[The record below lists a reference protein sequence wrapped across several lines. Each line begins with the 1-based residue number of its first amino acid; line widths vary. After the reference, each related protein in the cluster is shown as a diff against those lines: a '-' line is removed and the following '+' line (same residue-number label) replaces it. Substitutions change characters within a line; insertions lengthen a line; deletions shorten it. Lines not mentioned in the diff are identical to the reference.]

1 MKISEISIK
10 RPSIILV
17 LFIILTLGG
26 IFSYSQMGYELI
38 PKFEV
43 NVITVQTVY
52 PGASPTEVENT
63 VTKKIEDAVA
73 SLEMV
78 KKIESTSME
87 NASVV
92 MITLNNGADV
102 NFLLTDAQ
110 RKINS
115 IINDLPEDAKTPS
128 LNKFSLDDVA
138 IMSLAVTSK
147 LSEKELYD
155 LLDTKIQPVFS
166 RINGVAKV
174 DLIGGEER
182 EIQVKIDPDKIEGY
196 GLALSQVQQVIAASN
211 LDFPTGN
218 VANQDSRTTIRLS
231 GKVQTIDELRN
242 LPITT
247 PSGSVIYLSDVA
259 DIQDGI
265 ADVEKIARLDQQN
278 TIMMQVFKQSDA
290 NAVEVSRLVKET
302 IAKKDKEGNII
313 GGVEK
318 DYASDGIKITVANDS
333 SDYTLTAADN
343 VIHDLM
349 IAIALVGFIMLF
361 FLHSLRN
368 AAITMVAIPLSLI
381 ATFIGLYWMGYTL
394 NLMSL
399 LGLSLVVG
407 ILVDDAI
414 VVIENIHRHMEMGK
428 NKVRAAYDGASEIG
442 FTVTAI
448 TLVIVVVFLPIAMS
462 TGLVANILTQFCVTV
477 IIATMLSLL
486 VSFTIV
492 PWLYSRFGKLEH
504 ISKHS
509 FFGRIINGFESGLD
523 SFTHK
528 ISNILKW
535 SLKTRTNK
543 ILTLVLSIVLFVGSV
558 ALLPMGYIGSD
569 FFPASDRGEFYLQF
583 ELEKDASLEK
593 TNILTR
599 EAEAYLA
606 GKPEIEKIITTVGQS
621 SDGGLSAAT
630 GSRYKSEIHVVLT
643 DSAKRH
649 MNSKVYSVKLRNEL
663 LPILVGAKIKTV
675 PVGIMGPEQSPL
687 KLTVIGSTV
696 EDAQEFAAKA
706 ADLLRDVPGS
716 KDVKLTSESGNP
728 EISVQVDREK
738 MTSLGLNVATVGMT
752 MQTAFSGNTDNKFRS
767 GDSEYDINIKFDDK
781 GRTNLDDVK
790 KLKFINNKGQS
801 ITLDQFAEVGFS
813 SGPTLLE
820 RRDKSPS
827 VSVQGGVIGRASGSV
842 AAEWEEKFSKLERKP
857 GVTYVW
863 GGNMENQSEGFGTLG
878 IALVASLILVYLVMV
893 ALYDSFATPFV
904 VLFSIP
910 LSFIGA
916 LLALALTNQSLNI
929 FTILGIIMLIG
940 LVAKN
945 AIMLVDFANHR
956 KDEGFTTHDA
966 LVAANHARLRPILMT
981 TIAMVFGMIP
991 IAIATGDGADV
1002 NRGLAIVI
1010 IGGLLSSM
1018 FLTLVV
1024 VPVVYAIM
1032 DSLQKRFQKGEPTN
1046 YASEMVAHY
1055 VPNADYIDESQVK
1068 H

>member
-26 IFSYSQMGYELI
+26 LFSYKQMGYELI

-43 NVITVQTVY
+43 NVITVQTIY
-52 PGASPTEVENT
+52 PGASPTEVETT

-73 SLEMV
+73 SLESV

-87 NASVV
+87 NVSVV
-92 MITLNNGADV
+92 VITLNNGADV

-110 RKINS
+110 RKINAV
-115 IINDLPEDAKTPS
+115 INDLPDDAKTPS

-138 IMSLAVTSK
+138 IMSLAATSS

-155 LLDTKIQPVFS
+155 LLDTKIQPVFA

-174 DLIGGEER
+174 DMIGGEER
-182 EIQVKIDPDKIEGY
+182 EIQVKVDPDKLQGY
-196 GLALSQVQQVIAASN
+196 GLSLSTVQQVIGASN
-211 LDFPTGN
+211 MDFPTGN
-218 VANQDSRTTIRLS
+218 VASRDSRTTIRLA
-231 GKVQTIDELRN
+231 GKVQSIEELRN

-247 PSGSVIYLSDVA
+247 PKGVIVFLKDVA
-259 DIQDGI
+259 DVQDGI
-265 ADVEKIARLDQQN
+265 AEVEKIARLDRQN
-278 TIMMQVFKQSDA
+278 TILLQVFKQSDA
-290 NAVEVSRLVKET
+290 NAVAVSELVKKTVEE
-302 IAKKDKEGNII
+302 IERDYKDQN
-313 GGVEK
+313 V
-318 DYASDGIKITVANDS
+318 KILVANDS

-349 IAIALVGFIMLF
+349 IAIGLVGFIMLF

-368 AAITMVAIPLSLI
+368 AAITMVAIPLSLV
-381 ATFIGLYWMGYTL
+381 ATFIGLYFMGYTL

-448 TLVIVVVFLPIAMS
+448 TLVIVVVFLPIAMAN
-462 TGLVANILTQFCVTV
+462 GLVANILAQFCVTV
-477 IIATMLSLL
+477 IISTLLSLL

-492 PWLYSRFGKLEH
+492 PWLYSRFGRLEH
-504 ISKHS
+504 INKHS
-509 FFGRIINGFESGLD
+509 FFGKIIHGFEAGLD
-523 SFTHK
+523 AFTHG

-535 SLKTRTNK
+535 ALGNRWNMLWTLLLSL
-543 ILTLVLSIVLFVGSV
+543 VLFVGSV
-558 ALLPMGYIGSD
+558 ALVPAGYIGTD
-569 FFPASDRGEFYLQF
+569 FFPASDRGEFFLQF

-593 TNILTR
+593 TNFMVQK
-599 EAEAYLA
+599 AEKFLSE
-606 GKPEIEKIITTVGQS
+606 KPEIDKLITTVGQS
-621 SDGGLSAAT
+621 SDGMNTVT
-630 GSRYKSEIHVVLT
+630 GSRYKAEIHVILKKEFKHNV
-643 DSAKRH
+643 
-649 MNSKVYSVKLRNEL
+649 NSKVFSAGLSNQLMQE
-663 LPILVGAKIKTV
+663 LVGAKVKSV
-675 PVGIMGPEQSPL
+675 NVGPMGAEQAPL
-687 KLTVIGSTV
+687 KLTVIAPSV
-696 EDAQEFAAKA
+696 EEAQEFAEQA
-706 ADLLRDVPGS
+706 ADLLRAVPGA

-728 EISVQVDREK
+728 EISVKVDREK
-738 MTSLGLNVATVGMT
+738 MTSLGLSVATVGTT
-752 MQTAFSGNTDNKFRS
+752 MQTAFSGNTDNKFRA
-767 GDSEYDINIKFDDK
+767 GDNEYDINIQFDDK
-781 GRTNLDDVK
+781 GRANLNDVRN
-790 KLKFINNKGQS
+790 LKFINSSGQAIS
-801 ITLDQFAEVGFS
+801 LEQFAEVAYS

-820 RRDKSPS
+820 RRDKSPA
-827 VSVQGGVIGRASGSV
+827 VSVQGNVVGRPAGTV
-842 AAEWEEKFSKLERKP
+842 AQDWEKRFDEIKAKP
-857 GVTYVW
+857 GVSYVW
-863 GGNMENQSEGFGTLG
+863 GGNMENQQEGFGTLG
-878 IALVASLILVYLVMV
+878 VALLASIILVYLVMV
-893 ALYDSFATPFV
+893 ALYDNFATPFV

-916 LLALALTNQSLNI
+916 LLLLALTNQSLNI

-956 KDEGFTTHDA
+956 REEGMGTHDA

-991 IAIATGDGADV
+991 IALATGDGADM
-1002 NRGLAIVI
+1002 NRGIAIVI

-1024 VPVVYAIM
+1024 VPVVYAII
-1032 DSLQKRFQKGEPTN
+1032 DGIQRRLRRGEPTN
-1046 YASEMVAHY
+1046 YAEEMVADY
-1055 VPNADYIDESQVK
+1055 EPNADYVEK

>member
-26 IFSYSQMGYELI
+26 LFSYSQLGYELI

-43 NVITVQTVY
+43 NVITIQTVY

-78 KKIESTSME
+78 KKIESTSLE
-87 NASVV
+87 GVSVV
-92 MITLNNGADV
+92 MVTLNNGADV

-110 RKINS
+110 RKINAV
-115 IINDLPEDAKTPS
+115 INDLPDDAQTPS

-138 IMSLAVTSK
+138 IMSLAVTSN

-155 LLDTKIQPVFS
+155 LLDKKIQPVFA

-174 DLIGGEER
+174 DMLGGEER

-196 GLALSQVQQVIAASN
+196 GLSIASVQQAIASSN
-211 LDFPTGN
+211 MDFPTGN
-218 VANQDSRTTIRLS
+218 VASKDNRTTIRLA
-231 GKVQTIDELRN
+231 GKVRSIEELRN
-242 LPITT
+242 LPLTT
-247 PSGSVIYLSDVA
+247 PAGITIFLRDVA
-259 DIQDGI
+259 DVQDGI
-265 ADVEKIARLDQQN
+265 VEIEKIARVDRAN
-278 TIMMQVFKQSDA
+278 TIMLQVFKQSDA
-290 NAVEVSRLVKET
+290 NAVAVSELVRNT
-302 IAKKDKEGNII
+302 IATYDDEGNVIA
-313 GGVEK
+313 GVEK
-318 DYASDGIKITVANDS
+318 DYAEQGVKIAVANDS
-333 SDYTLTAADN
+333 SEFTLTAADN
-343 VIHDLM
+343 VIHDLV
-349 IAIALVGFIMLF
+349 IAIVLVGFIMLF

-381 ATFIGLYWMGYTL
+381 ATFIGLLLMGYTL

-462 TGLVANILTQFCVTV
+462 TGLVANILAQFCVTV
-477 IIATMLSLL
+477 IISTMLSLL
-486 VSFTIV
+486 VSFTVV
-492 PWLYSRFGKLEH
+492 PWLYSRFGKLEYL
-504 ISKHS
+504 SETS
-509 FFGRIINGFESGLD
+509 FFGKIVHGFEAGLD
-523 SFTHK
+523 KFTHK
-528 ISNILKW
+528 ISDILRW
-535 SLKTRTNK
+535 SLKSRGNK
-543 ILTLVLSIVLFVGSV
+543 IITLLISVVLFFGSI
-558 ALLPMGYIGSD
+558 ALVPAGFIGAD
-569 FFPASDRGEFYLQF
+569 FFPSSDRGEFFLQF

-599 EAEAYLA
+599 QAEDILA
-606 GKPEIEKIITTVGQS
+606 SKPEIEKIITTVGQS
-621 SDGGLSAAT
+621 SEGGLSSAG
-630 GSRYKSEIHVVLT
+630 GSRYKSEIHVILNEE
-643 DSAKRH
+643 AKRKL
-649 MNSKVYSVKLRNEL
+649 NSKVYAVQLRNEM
-663 LPILVGAKIKTV
+663 LPKLVGAKIKSV
-675 PVGIMGPEQSPL
+675 PVGIMGAEQAPL
-687 KLTVIGSTV
+687 KLTIIGSTV
-696 EDAQEFAAKA
+696 EDAQEFALQA
-706 ADLLRDVPGS
+706 ADLLREVPGAR
-716 KDVKLTSESGNP
+716 DVKLTSESGNP
-728 EISVQVDREK
+728 EISVKVDREK
-738 MTSLGLNVATVGMT
+738 MTSLGLNVASVGMT
-752 MQTAFSGNTDNKFRS
+752 MQTAFSGNTDNKFRA
-767 GDSEYDINIKFDDK
+767 GDNEYDINIQFDDK
-781 GRTNLDDVK
+781 GRSNLDDVK
-790 KLKFINNKGQS
+790 KLKFINNAGAS
-801 ITLDQFAEVGFS
+801 ISLDQFADVDYS
-813 SGPTLLE
+813 SGPTMLE
-820 RRDKSPS
+820 RRDKSPA
-827 VSVQGGVIGRASGSV
+827 VSVQGGVIGRPTGTI
-842 AAEWEEKFSKLERKP
+842 AAEWEEKFSQLPRKA
-857 GVTYVW
+857 GVSYVW

-878 IALVASLILVYLVMV
+878 IALMASLILVYLVMV
-893 ALYDSFATPFV
+893 ALYDNFATPFV

-956 KDEGFTTHDA
+956 KEEGMNTHDA

-991 IAIATGDGADV
+991 IAIATGDGADM

-1024 VPVVYAIM
+1024 VPVVYSLM
-1032 DSLQKRFQKGEPTN
+1032 DSLKRRFGKDVPTD
-1046 YASEMVAHY
+1046 YAAEMVADY
-1055 VPNADYIDESQVK
+1055 VPNEHYVEK

>member
-1 MKISEISIK
+1 M
-10 RPSIILV
+10 V

-26 IFSYSQMGYELI
+26 LFSYSQLGYELI

-43 NVITVQTVY
+43 NVITIQTVY

-78 KKIESTSME
+78 KKIESTSLE
-87 NASVV
+87 GVSVV
-92 MITLNNGADV
+92 MVTLNNGADV

-110 RKINS
+110 RKINAV
-115 IINDLPEDAKTPS
+115 INDLPEDAKTPS

-138 IMSLAVTSK
+138 IMNLAVTSN

-155 LLDTKIQPVFS
+155 LLDKKIQPVFA

-174 DLIGGEER
+174 DMIGGEQR
-182 EIQVKIDPDKIEGY
+182 EIQVKVDPDKLQGY
-196 GLALSQVQQVIAASN
+196 GLSISTIQQVIQASN
-211 LDFPTGN
+211 MDFPTGN
-218 VANQDSRTTIRLS
+218 VASKENRTTIRLA
-231 GKVQTIDELRN
+231 GKVRSIEELRN

-247 PSGSVIYLSDVA
+247 PKGITIYLKDVA
-259 DIQDGI
+259 DVQDGI
-265 ADVEKIARLDQQN
+265 TEIEKIARVDRKN
-278 TIMMQVFKQSDA
+278 TIMLQVFKQSDA
-290 NAVEVSRLVKET
+290 NAVAVSELVRKT
-302 IAKKDKEGNII
+302 IAQYDDEGNLI

-318 DYASDGIKITVANDS
+318 DYEAQGVKIMVANDTS
-333 SDYTLTAADN
+333 TFTLIAANN

-349 IAIALVGFIMLF
+349 IAVVLVGFIMLF

-381 ATFIGLYWMGYTL
+381 ATFIGLLLMGYTL

-428 NKVRAAYDGASEIG
+428 NKVRAAFDGTKEIG

-477 IIATMLSLL
+477 IISTMLSLL
-486 VSFTIV
+486 VSFTVV
-492 PWLYSRFGKLEH
+492 PWLYSRFGKLEYL
-504 ISKHS
+504 SQTS
-509 FFGRIINGFESGLD
+509 FFGKIVHGFEAGLD
-523 SFTHK
+523 AFTHK
-528 ISNILKW
+528 ISDILKW
-535 SLKTRTNK
+535 ALRTRVNKVVTLLISL
-543 ILTLVLSIVLFVGSV
+543 VLFVVSI
-558 ALLPMGYIGSD
+558 ALIPAGFIGSD
-569 FFPASDRGEFYLQF
+569 FFPSNDRGEFYLQF

-599 EAEAYLA
+599 KAEEILSS
-606 GKPEIEKIITTVGQS
+606 KPEIERIITTVGQS
-621 SDGGLSAAT
+621 SDGGL
-630 GSRYKSEIHVVLT
+630 GSVSGTRYKSEIQVILT
-643 DSAKRH
+643 DEAKRR
-649 MNSKVYSVKLRNEL
+649 MNSKVYSVQLRNEL
-663 LPILVGAKIKTV
+663 LPQLVGAKIKTV
-675 PVGIMGPEQSPL
+675 PVGIMGAEQSPL
-687 KLTVIGSTV
+687 KLTIIASTV
-696 EDAQEFAAKA
+696 EDAQEFAMQA
-706 ADLLRDVPGS
+706 ADLLREIPGTN
-716 KDVKLTSESGNP
+716 DVKLSSESGNP
-728 EISVQVDREK
+728 EISVKVDRDK
-738 MTSLGLNVATVGMT
+738 MTSLNLNIATVGLT
-752 MQTAFSGNTDNKFRS
+752 MQTAFSGNTDNKFRA
-767 GDSEYDINIKFDDK
+767 GDNEYDINIQFDDK
-781 GRTNLDDVK
+781 GRTSLEDVK
-790 KLKFINNKGQS
+790 NLQFINSQGTAIKLS
-801 ITLDQFAEVGFS
+801 QFADVEYS
-813 SGPTLLE
+813 SGPTMLE
-820 RRDKSPS
+820 RRDKSPA
-827 VSVQGGVIGRASGSV
+827 VSVQGGVVGRPTGTV
-842 AAEWEEKFSKLERKP
+842 AQEWEAKFSQLPRKP
-857 GVTYVW
+857 GVSYVW
-863 GGNMENQSEGFGTLG
+863 GGNMENQAEGFGTLG
-878 IALVASLILVYLVMV
+878 IALMASLILVYLVMV
-893 ALYDSFATPFV
+893 ALYDNFITPFV

-956 KDEGFTTHDA
+956 KEEGMNTHDA

-991 IAIATGDGADV
+991 IAIAQGEGSDI

-1024 VPVVYAIM
+1024 VPVVYSIM
-1032 DSLQKRFQKGEPTN
+1032 DSLKHRFSKGKKVD
-1046 YASEMVAHY
+1046 YAAEMVADY
-1055 VPNADYIDESQVK
+1055 VPNEHFIDK

>member
-1 MKISEISIK
+1 M
-10 RPSIILV
+10 V

-26 IFSYSQMGYELI
+26 LFSYSQLGYELI

-43 NVITVQTVY
+43 NVITIQTVY

-78 KKIESTSME
+78 KKIESTSLE
-87 NASVV
+87 GVSVV
-92 MITLNNGADV
+92 MVTLNNGADV

-110 RKINS
+110 RKINAV
-115 IINDLPEDAKTPS
+115 INDLPEDAKTPS

-138 IMSLAVTSK
+138 IMNLAVTSN

-155 LLDTKIQPVFS
+155 LLDKKIQPVFA

-174 DLIGGEER
+174 DMIGGEQR
-182 EIQVKIDPDKIEGY
+182 EIQVKVDPDKLQGY
-196 GLALSQVQQVIAASN
+196 GLSISTIQQVIQASN
-211 LDFPTGN
+211 MDFPTGN
-218 VANQDSRTTIRLS
+218 VASKENRTTIRLA
-231 GKVQTIDELRN
+231 GKVTSIEELRN

-247 PSGSVIYLSDVA
+247 PKGITIYLKDVA
-259 DIQDGI
+259 DVQDGI
-265 ADVEKIARLDQQN
+265 TEIEKIARVDRKN
-278 TIMMQVFKQSDA
+278 TIMLQVFKQSDA
-290 NAVEVSRLVKET
+290 NAVAVSELVRKT
-302 IAKKDKEGNII
+302 IAQYDDEGNLI

-318 DYASDGIKITVANDS
+318 DYEAQGVKIMVANDTS
-333 SDYTLTAADN
+333 TFTLIAANN

-349 IAIALVGFIMLF
+349 IAVVLVGFIMLF

-381 ATFIGLYWMGYTL
+381 ATFIGLLLMGYTL

-428 NKVRAAYDGASEIG
+428 NKVRAAFDGTKEIG

-477 IIATMLSLL
+477 MISTMLSLL
-486 VSFTIV
+486 VSFTVV
-492 PWLYSRFGKLEH
+492 PWLYSRFGKLEYL
-504 ISKHS
+504 SQTS
-509 FFGRIINGFESGLD
+509 FFGKIVHGFEAGLD
-523 SFTHK
+523 AFTHK
-528 ISNILKW
+528 ISDILKW
-535 SLKTRTNK
+535 ALRTRVNKVVTLLISL
-543 ILTLVLSIVLFVGSV
+543 VLFVVSI
-558 ALLPMGYIGSD
+558 ALIPAGFIGSD
-569 FFPASDRGEFYLQF
+569 FFPSNDRGEFYLQF

-599 EAEAYLA
+599 KAEEILSS
-606 GKPEIEKIITTVGQS
+606 KPEIERIITTVGQS
-621 SDGGLSAAT
+621 SDGGL
-630 GSRYKSEIHVVLT
+630 GSVSGTRYKSEIQVILT
-643 DSAKRH
+643 DEAKRR
-649 MNSKVYSVKLRNEL
+649 MNSKVYSVQLRNEL
-663 LPILVGAKIKTV
+663 LPQLVGAKIKTV
-675 PVGIMGPEQSPL
+675 PVGIMGAEQSPL
-687 KLTVIGSTV
+687 KLTIIASTV
-696 EDAQEFAAKA
+696 EDAQEFAMQV
-706 ADLLRDVPGS
+706 ADLLREIPGTN
-716 KDVKLTSESGNP
+716 DVKLSSESGNP
-728 EISVQVDREK
+728 EISVKVDRDK
-738 MTSLGLNVATVGMT
+738 MTSLNLNIATVGLT
-752 MQTAFSGNTDNKFRS
+752 MQTAFSGNTDNKFRA
-767 GDSEYDINIKFDDK
+767 GDNEYDINIQFDDK
-781 GRTNLDDVK
+781 GRTSLEDVK
-790 KLKFINNKGQS
+790 NLQFINSQGTAIKLS
-801 ITLDQFAEVGFS
+801 QFADVEYS
-813 SGPTLLE
+813 SGPTMLE
-820 RRDKSPS
+820 RRDKSPA
-827 VSVQGGVIGRASGSV
+827 VSVQGGVVGRPTGTV
-842 AAEWEEKFSKLERKP
+842 AQEWEAKFSQLPRKP
-857 GVTYVW
+857 GVSYVW
-863 GGNMENQSEGFGTLG
+863 GGNMENQAEGFGTLG
-878 IALVASLILVYLVMV
+878 IALIASLILVYLVMV
-893 ALYDSFATPFV
+893 ALYDNFITPFV

-956 KDEGFTTHDA
+956 KEEGMNTHDA

-991 IAIATGDGADV
+991 IAIAQGEGSDI

-1024 VPVVYAIM
+1024 VPVVYSIM
-1032 DSLQKRFQKGEPTN
+1032 DSLKLRFSKGKKVD
-1046 YASEMVAHY
+1046 YAAEMVADY
-1055 VPNADYIDESQVK
+1055 VPNEHFIDK

>member
-1 MKISEISIK
+1 M
-10 RPSIILV
+10 V

-26 IFSYSQMGYELI
+26 LFSYSQLGYELI

-43 NVITVQTVY
+43 NVITIQTVY

-78 KKIESTSME
+78 KKIESTSLE
-87 NASVV
+87 GVSVV
-92 MITLNNGADV
+92 MVTLNNGADV

-110 RKINS
+110 RKINAV
-115 IINDLPEDAKTPS
+115 INDLPEDAKTPS

-138 IMSLAVTSK
+138 IMNLAVTSN

-155 LLDTKIQPVFS
+155 LLDKKIQPVFA

-174 DLIGGEER
+174 DMIGGEQR
-182 EIQVKIDPDKIEGY
+182 EIQVKVDPDKLQGY
-196 GLALSQVQQVIAASN
+196 GLSISTIQQVIQASN
-211 LDFPTGN
+211 MDFPTGN
-218 VANQDSRTTIRLS
+218 VASKENRTTIRLA
-231 GKVQTIDELRN
+231 GKVRSIEELRN

-247 PSGSVIYLSDVA
+247 PKGITIYLKDVA
-259 DIQDGI
+259 DVQDGI
-265 ADVEKIARLDQQN
+265 TEIEKIARVDRKN
-278 TIMMQVFKQSDA
+278 TIMLQVFKQSDA
-290 NAVEVSRLVKET
+290 NAVAVSELVRKT
-302 IAKKDKEGNII
+302 IAQYDDEGNLI

-318 DYASDGIKITVANDS
+318 DYEAQGVKIMVANDTS
-333 SDYTLTAADN
+333 TFTLIAANN

-349 IAIALVGFIMLF
+349 IAVVLVGFIMLF

-381 ATFIGLYWMGYTL
+381 ATFIGLLLMGYTL

-428 NKVRAAYDGASEIG
+428 NKVRAAFDGTKEIG

-462 TGLVANILTQFCVTV
+462 TGLVANILAQFCVTV
-477 IIATMLSLL
+477 IISTMLSLL
-486 VSFTIV
+486 VSFTVV
-492 PWLYSRFGKLEH
+492 PWLYSRFGKLEYL
-504 ISKHS
+504 SQTS
-509 FFGRIINGFESGLD
+509 FFGKIVHGFEAGLD
-523 SFTHK
+523 AFTHK
-528 ISNILKW
+528 ISDILKW
-535 SLKTRTNK
+535 ALRTRVNKVVTLLISL
-543 ILTLVLSIVLFVGSV
+543 VLFVVSI
-558 ALLPMGYIGSD
+558 ALIPAGFIGSD
-569 FFPASDRGEFYLQF
+569 FFPSNDRGEFYLQF

-599 EAEAYLA
+599 KAEEILSS
-606 GKPEIEKIITTVGQS
+606 KPEIERIITTVGQS
-621 SDGGLSAAT
+621 SDGGF
-630 GSRYKSEIHVVLT
+630 GSVSGTRYKSEIQVILT
-643 DSAKRH
+643 DEAKRR
-649 MNSKVYSVKLRNEL
+649 MNSKVYSVQLRNEL
-663 LPILVGAKIKTV
+663 LPQLVGAKIKTV
-675 PVGIMGPEQSPL
+675 PVGIMGAEQSPL
-687 KLTVIGSTV
+687 KLTIIASTV
-696 EDAQEFAAKA
+696 EDAQEFAMQA
-706 ADLLRDVPGS
+706 ADLLREIPGT
-716 KDVKLTSESGNP
+716 KDVKLSSESGNP
-728 EISVQVDREK
+728 EISVKVDRDK
-738 MTSLGLNVATVGMT
+738 MTSLNLNIATVGLT
-752 MQTAFSGNTDNKFRS
+752 MQTAFSGNTDNKFRA
-767 GDSEYDINIKFDDK
+767 GDNEYDINIQFDDK
-781 GRTNLDDVK
+781 GRTSLEDVK
-790 KLKFINNKGQS
+790 NLQFINSQGTAIKLS
-801 ITLDQFAEVGFS
+801 QFADVEYS
-813 SGPTLLE
+813 SGPTMLE
-820 RRDKSPS
+820 RRDKSPA
-827 VSVQGGVIGRASGSV
+827 VSVQGGVVGRPTGTV
-842 AAEWEEKFSKLERKP
+842 AQEWEAKFSQLPRKP
-857 GVTYVW
+857 GVSYVW
-863 GGNMENQSEGFGTLG
+863 GGNMENQAEGFGTLG
-878 IALVASLILVYLVMV
+878 IALIASLILVYLVMV
-893 ALYDSFATPFV
+893 ALYDNFITPFV

-956 KDEGFTTHDA
+956 KEEGMNTHDA

-991 IAIATGDGADV
+991 IAIAQGEGSDI

-1024 VPVVYAIM
+1024 VPVVYSIM
-1032 DSLQKRFQKGEPTN
+1032 DSLKHRFSKGKKVD
-1046 YASEMVAHY
+1046 YAAEMVADY
-1055 VPNADYIDESQVK
+1055 VPNEHFIDK